1 MGKTQFNPSHADPNI
16 SGEHQDQ
23 DGNSQMAHSLYDQEK
38 NLARRNKIAEAR
50 SKQQQVKKKG
60 KKGGQGGLTD
70 GDFDKILGRDI
81 DEFLEDSEW
90 DIESF
95 EQMSH
100 MSKGST
106 KSAYNE
112 KRLKAME

>member
-1 MGKTQFNPSHADPNI
+1 
-16 SGEHQDQ
+16 
-23 DGNSQMAHSLYDQEK
+23 MAHSYYDADK
-38 NLARRNKIAEAR
+38 IAGRRNNKIAEAR

-60 KKGGQGGLTD
+60 RKGQGGLTNN
-70 GDFDKILGRDI
+70 DFDKILGRDI

-95 EQMSH
+95 EQMSQ

-106 KSAYNE
+106 KSANNDR
-112 KRLKAME
+112 KLKAMEQVYL